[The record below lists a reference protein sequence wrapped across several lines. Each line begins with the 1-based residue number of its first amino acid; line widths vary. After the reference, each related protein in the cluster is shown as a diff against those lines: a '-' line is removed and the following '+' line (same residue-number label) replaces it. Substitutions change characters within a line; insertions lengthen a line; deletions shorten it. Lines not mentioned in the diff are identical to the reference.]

1 MECAFLSLES
11 LAESIRNFEGVTRK
25 KPIVDITRSLSQTLD
40 FSRIGVVRSFGED
53 SAILDLGGEDYLLA
67 ATDGI
72 WHKLLLAA
80 PEFAGYC
87 SVLVNVND
95 VVVKGGEPIALLDM
109 LSVGDM
115 DLAQKIMDG
124 IILGCKKFGVPMV
137 GGHLHPFSPTYSLSV
152 TVLGRVSKDAV
163 IYSDTA
169 EPGDAIIAA
178 VDLKGRVHE
187 QFTLAWDTTSWKNP
201 EYVEERFR
209 AIREVARKHL
219 ATAAK
224 DISNPGLI
232 GTLGMLLEASQVG
245 GWVDVSKVPKP
256 VDMDL
261 EQWVKMYPGFG
272 VVLTSKPDNVMECL
286 EIFRGVGVSAEI
298 IGEVDASKKLFITDK
313 DKSGVCEVFNFKH
326 DKLSGKI
333 W

>member
-1 MECAFLSLES
+1 MSLES
-11 LAESIRNFEGVTRK
+11 LAESIRSFEGVTRK
-25 KPIVDITRSLSQTLD
+25 KPIFDITRSLSQTLD

-95 VVVKGGEPIALLDM
+95 VVVKGGVPLALLDM
-109 LSVGDM
+109 LSIGDM
-115 DLAQKIMDG
+115 DLAQKIMAG
-124 IILGCKKFGVPMV
+124 IVLGCKKFGVPVV

-152 TVLGRVSKDAV
+152 TVLGRVPKNAV

-169 EPGDAIIAA
+169 EPGDVIIAA
-178 VDLKGRVHE
+178 VDLKGKVHE
-187 QFTLAWDTTSWKNP
+187 EFTLAWDSTSWKNP
-201 EYVEERFR
+201 EYVEEKCEAMRN
-209 AIREVARKHL
+209 IARKRL
-219 ATAAK
+219 ASAAK
-224 DISNPGLI
+224 DISNPGLV

-245 GWVDVSKVPKP
+245 GSVNVLSIPKP
-256 VDMDL
+256 ADMDL
-261 EQWVKMYPGFG
+261 EQWVRLYPGFG
-272 VVLTSKPDNVMECL
+272 VVMTSKPDKASKCL
-286 EIFRGVGVSAEI
+286 EIFSGVGVSAEI
-298 IGEVDASKKLFITDK
+298 IGEVDASKRLFITDEN
-313 DKSGVCEVFNFKH
+313 DTFEVFNFEK
-326 DKLSGKI
+326 DRLSGKI